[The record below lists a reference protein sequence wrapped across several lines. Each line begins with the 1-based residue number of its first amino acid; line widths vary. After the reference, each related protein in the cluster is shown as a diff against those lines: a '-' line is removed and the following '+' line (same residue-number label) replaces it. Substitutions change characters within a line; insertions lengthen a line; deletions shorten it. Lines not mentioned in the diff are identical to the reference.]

1 MTNILKFHLVQDFP
15 EQLVLPPLASK
26 KLIPDWFKK
35 IPSKNEDDWTV
46 KKCVPFIDAMGV
58 GYTILSHMDIYIY
71 QMKDGNVRIYCPDE
85 KHQAHCKRWPP
96 IETHPQR
103 QFPGS
108 PMSGYTI
115 IKYMSPWII
124 ETPPEY
130 STLFLPPI
138 NRLEIPIIPLVGLVD
153 TDTYFNNVNIP
164 FIHTAMQPDEQKHII
179 PAGTPI
185 CQVIPFKRDEWK
197 SEYTWLNKGSLDKQ
211 KEEREKITSERVDWY
226 KKNSHQKK
234 KYV

>member
-1 MTNILKFHLVQDFP
+1 
-15 EQLVLPPLASK
+15 
-26 KLIPDWFKK
+26 
-35 IPSKNEDDWTV
+35 
-46 KKCVPFIDAMGV
+46 
-58 GYTILSHMDIYIY
+58 
-71 QMKDGNVRIYCPDE
+71 
-85 KHQAHCKRWPP
+85 
-96 IETHPQR
+96 
-103 QFPGS
+103 
-108 PMSGYTI
+108 
-115 IKYMSPWII
+115 MSPWII

-164 FIHTAMQPDEQKHII
+164 FIHTAMQPDEEKHII

-185 CQVIPFKRDEWK
+185 CQVIPFKREEWK
-197 SEYTWLNKGSLDKQ
+197 AEYTWLNRDSLDKQ

-226 KKNSHQKK
+226 KKCTSKE